1 MMANVKIYTKNYCPY
16 CVHAKNLLQNKG
28 VSFTEENLED
38 NPEEMMALIQ
48 KTGMRT
54 VPQIFIND
62 ELIGG
67 FTELSALEQAG
78 ELDKKLA
85 Q

>member
-1 MMANVKIYTKNYCPY
+1 MANVKIYTKNYCPY

-48 KTGMRT
+48 KTFDIIKKISG
-54 VPQIFIND
+54 
-62 ELIGG
+62 
-67 FTELSALEQAG
+67 LSAA
-78 ELDKKLA
+78 
-85 Q
+85 

>member
-1 MMANVKIYTKNYCPY
+1 MANVKIYTKNYCPY

-78 ELDKKLA
+78 ELDKKLSL
-85 Q
+85 

>member
-1 MMANVKIYTKNYCPY
+1 MANVKIYTKNYCPY

-78 ELDKKLA
+78 ELDKKLSI
-85 Q
+85 